1 MTYFEGFEFFF
12 LLVPVVLIGIFIRLR
27 GLSIKPYALAVS
39 LIFVG
44 LIYASSPKALAYL
57 LAYLTLE
64 WININIFLGK
74 RLEAKNQNTY
84 RLALAVSLLP
94 LVINKLSPV
103 FGYNIFAFLGI
114 SYISFKA
121 IQMVIEIQDGLIK
134 EVKLSDY
141 LSFMV
146 FFPTM
151 SSGPID
157 RSRRFEADINRVLER
172 DAYLDMLGQGLLRFT
187 YGYLYKFVISVA
199 IYQVMVKCRVDSGL
213 FRQVLYMYLYGFY
226 LFFDFAGYSAMA
238 VGVANALGLD
248 IPMNFN
254 MPFISQNI
262 KDFWNRWHISLSTWF
277 RDFVFSRVFKKIM
290 KKKIFKTMLAMV
302 ALAYLIDMVTMG
314 AWHGLTI
321 SYLAY
326 GLYHGLLL
334 AANEVYEAKSKF
346 YKTNKDKPAYKALST
361 FLTFNLVMVG
371 FFIFSGRLVDLINLY
386 MGG

>member
-84 RLALAVSLLP
+84 RLALAISLLP
-94 LVINKLSPV
+94 LVVNKLSPV

-213 FRQVLYMYLYGFY
+213 FR
-226 LFFDFAGYSAMA
+226 
-238 VGVANALGLD
+238 
-248 IPMNFN
+248 
-254 MPFISQNI
+254 
-262 KDFWNRWHISLSTWF
+262 
-277 RDFVFSRVFKKIM
+277 
-290 KKKIFKTMLAMV
+290 
-302 ALAYLIDMVTMG
+302 
-314 AWHGLTI
+314 
-321 SYLAY
+321 
-326 GLYHGLLL
+326 
-334 AANEVYEAKSKF
+334 
-346 YKTNKDKPAYKALST
+346 
-361 FLTFNLVMVG
+361 
-371 FFIFSGRLVDLINLY
+371 
-386 MGG
+386 